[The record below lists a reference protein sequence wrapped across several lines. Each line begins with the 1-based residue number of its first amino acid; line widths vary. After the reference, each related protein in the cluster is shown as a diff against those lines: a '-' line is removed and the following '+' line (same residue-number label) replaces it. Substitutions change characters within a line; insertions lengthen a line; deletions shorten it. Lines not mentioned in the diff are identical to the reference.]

1 MSIQAR
7 FRSSLLAALM
17 GLLALG
23 STQVHAGLVGTM
35 VDVTLSSPGDGL
47 LLTDLGVLVGAG
59 PEIAPGIDPSNIG
72 GATGIMLTGGTAS
85 EFIDIGDFSISLRL
99 LAGASGPPTTGWA
112 ANAAYIFSGLTIAG
126 MDITGVTLSDLGGIA
141 NFDAGWATRDS
152 ASQISL
158 RLDLIEFTVPNSG
171 TTYGDLRINL
181 VTQATG
187 PGPGPG
193 PGPGVPEPGS
203 MALVGLALVSLWAA
217 GRRRGARSIES

>member
-59 PEIAPGIDPSNIG
+59 PEIAPGINPSNIG
-72 GATGIMLTGGTAS
+72 GATGAMLTGATAS

-99 LAGASGPPTTGWA
+99 LAGASGPPPTTGWA
-112 ANAAYIFSGLTIAG
+112 ANAAYIFSGLNIVG
-126 MDITGVTLSDLGGIA
+126 MDIIGVTLSELGGIA

-158 RLDLIEFTVPNSG
+158 RLDLIAFTVPNSG

-193 PGPGVPEPGS
+193 LGVPEPGS
-203 MALVGLALVSLWAA
+203 MALVGLALVSLWAS

>member
-23 STQVHAGLVGTM
+23 STQVHASLVGTM
-35 VDVTLSSPGDGL
+35 VDVTLSSPIDSVL
-47 LLTDLGVLVGAG
+47 VTDLGVMVGAG
-59 PEIAPGIDPSNIG
+59 AEIAPSIDPSNIG
-72 GATGIMLTGGTAS
+72 GASGVMLTGATHS
-85 EFIDIGDFSISLRL
+85 EFIDIDAFSITLRL
-99 LAGASGPPTTGWA
+99 LAGASGPPPTTGWG
-112 ANAAYIFSGLTIAG
+112 ANAAFIFSGLNIAG
-126 MDITGVTLSDLGGIA
+126 MDIIGVTLSDLGGIA
-141 NFDAGWATRDS
+141 NFDSTWATLDS

-158 RLDLIEFTVPNSG
+158 RQDLIAFTVPNSG

-187 PGPGPG
+187 PGPG
-193 PGPGVPEPGS
+193 VPEPGS
-203 MALVGLALVSLWAA
+203 MALVGLALVSLWAG